1 MLITIVQPDCT
12 TDPNIRESSFMV
24 DDISSDDLTKIIEDN
39 KVVFVDCHAV
49 WCGPCKTLGPI
60 LEELNDK
67 YAPKGL
73 KVVKIDVDHNREFS
87 MENQI
92 TGVPSVLV
100 YSEGKRVVF
109 DDGAGR
115 KMDKLVGVMPPEV
128 YDQIA
133 ENLLAEEAA

>member
-1 MLITIVQPDCT
+1 
-12 TDPNIRESSFMV
+12 MV
-24 DDISSDDLTKIIEDN
+24 DDINADELNKVVADH
-39 KVVFVDCHAV
+39 KVVFVDAWAT
-49 WCGPCKTLGPI
+49 WCGPCRTLSPI
-60 LEELNDK
+60 LEEVYEK
-67 YAPKGL
+67 YKEKGL
-73 KVVKIDVDHNREFS
+73 KVVKIDVDLNREFS

-100 YSEGKRVVF
+100 YSEGKRVIF

-128 YDQIA
+128 YEQIA